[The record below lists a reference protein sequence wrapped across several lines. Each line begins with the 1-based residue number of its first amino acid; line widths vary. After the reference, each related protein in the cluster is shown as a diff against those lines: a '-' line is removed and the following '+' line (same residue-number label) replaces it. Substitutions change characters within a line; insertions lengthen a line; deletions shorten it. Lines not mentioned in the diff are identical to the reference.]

1 MWEDILKNQDRV
13 TQVYNEFKRRN
24 PHLWNE
30 AQQLTGMG
38 EVAKLNSIVIKHIKE
53 NVGSNNL
60 METLQEVA
68 EAHILQDR

>member
-30 AQQLTGMG
+30 AQQLPGMG
-38 EVAKLNSIVIKHIKE
+38 EVATLNSIVIKHIKE
-53 NVGSNNL
+53 NLGSNNL

-68 EAHILQDR
+68 EAYILQDR